1 MVKAIRLKRVSRE
14 QSRTHRIHFRGITGQ
29 KRTGAVFM
37 NSGFIHTA
45 PIATAEGH
53 PFVYPFNS
61 RLLLFG
67 KHQKALTRFA
77 NSKLGVTCCV
87 GGNRRSS
94 FRMVHEK
101 SGFFEPV
108 HI

>member
-1 MVKAIRLKRVSRE
+1 MSRE
-14 QSRTHRIHFRGITGQ
+14 QSRTHRIQFRGITGQ
-29 KRTGAVFM
+29 KRTGTVFM
-37 NSGFIHTA
+37 KSGFIHTA
-45 PIATAEGH
+45 PIATAEGM
-53 PFVYPFNS
+53 PFVYPFDS

-67 KHQKALTRFA
+67 KHQKALNRFA

-94 FRMVHEK
+94 FRMVHEN
-101 SGFFEPV
+101 SVFFEPV